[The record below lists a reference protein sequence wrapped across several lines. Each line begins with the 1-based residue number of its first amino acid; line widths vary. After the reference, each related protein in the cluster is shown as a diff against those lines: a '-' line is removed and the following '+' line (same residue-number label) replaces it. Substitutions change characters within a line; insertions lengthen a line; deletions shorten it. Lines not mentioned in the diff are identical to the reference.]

1 MKRKSLN
8 VLSRGSLPWL
18 NVKRRKCTEFRRR
31 QYLEKQRADADKRA
45 KQEAAYH
52 QYHRACGHINM
63 KNLII

>member
-1 MKRKSLN
+1 MSFHVELFFLGSTLIVASALN
-8 VLSRGSLPWL
+8 FAE
-18 NVKRRKCTEFRRR
+18 KK
-31 QYLEKQRADADKRA
+31 YLEKKRADADKRA